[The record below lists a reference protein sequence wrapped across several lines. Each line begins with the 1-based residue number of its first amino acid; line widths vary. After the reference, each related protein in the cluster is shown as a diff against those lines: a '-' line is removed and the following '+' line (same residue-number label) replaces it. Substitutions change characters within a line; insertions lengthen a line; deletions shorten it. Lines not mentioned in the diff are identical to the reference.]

1 MFTLDELFCVGGE
14 RRGGRLSGS
23 LEGLAG
29 GGGEGGGG
37 EGEGGGEAGG
47 GEEAGGGGEGGR
59 ADFLHLTSLVL
70 SLSHSCSNILVAIN
84 ISSIIHI
91 SFKEALLSQN

>member
-37 EGEGGGEAGG
+37 EG
-47 GEEAGGGGEGGR
+47 
-59 ADFLHLTSLVL
+59 
-70 SLSHSCSNILVAIN
+70 
-84 ISSIIHI
+84 
-91 SFKEALLSQN
+91 